1 MSFFSKAR
9 NYCLAHI
16 VLSRRLDRFSDE
28 KVLRFIYW
36 FSLGKKLNTQD
47 PVTYT
52 EKMQWLKL
60 NDRKDI
66 YTAMVDKSTAKDFI
80 SDRIGK
86 AHVIPTLGI
95 WAHFSEVDFDKLPDS
110 FVLKCTHD
118 SGSCVIC
125 KSKQSFDKEK
135 YSAYFEERLHRN
147 YYFNYREWPYKNIQ
161 PRIVAEPY
169 MHDASGTGA
178 EDLTDYKFFCFNGEP
193 KFMYITQEKSKLPY
207 VDIFDMEFNRLPF
220 SLGDPASDSVISRP
234 THFEEMRDMA
244 VKLSAGIPHLR
255 VDFYVVDDIVYVG
268 ELTFF
273 HSAGFPKIEPPEW
286 DEIIG
291 SWLNLP
297 NSNIKK

>member
-1 MSFFSKAR
+1 MKSFFTKVR
-9 NYCLAHI
+9 NYCLANI
-16 VLSRRLDRFSDE
+16 VLRGKLDSFSDE
-28 KVLRFIYW
+28 KVLKFIYW
-36 FSLGKKLNTQD
+36 FSLGKKPDTQN

-66 YTAMVDKSTAKDFI
+66 YTSMVDKRAAKDFI
-80 SDRIGK
+80 SERIGDE
-86 AHVIPTLGI
+86 HIIPALGV
-95 WAHFSEVDFDKLPDS
+95 WEHFSEIDFDKLPDS

-118 SGSCVIC
+118 SGSCIIC
-125 KSKQSFDKEK
+125 KSKQDFDKEK

-147 YYFNYREWPYKNIQ
+147 YYFNYREWPYKNIPPQ
-161 PRIVAEPY
+161 IIAEPLI
-169 MHDASGTGA
+169 HSRDA
-178 EDLTDYKFFCFNGEP
+178 EFLTDYKFFCFNGNP
-193 KFMYITQEKSKLPY
+193 QFVFITQENSKLPY
-207 VDIFDMEFNRLPF
+207 ADIFDMEFNRVPF
-220 SLGDPASDSVISRP
+220 SLGDPTSDSVISRP

-297 NSNIKK
+297 NSSIKK